1 MQLAQNL
8 MIWATPVAHLGVSIL
23 SLHFALHCSHQQAR
37 TVLILLHFTFAVLS
51 FMTSTKIPL
60 ACLASLWAQS
70 MALNIVHVFSILFI
84 EKIPAPSMGKAHL
97 ISARGI
103 CSTYRLWA
111 NPRLLPAVN
120 APNDKRDHDTE
131 RPVFLFICFSRVVM
145 YYSLHNWVL
154 PFCYKE
160 TIRGILPSDV
170 TRPALLTRWDWEI
183 TPREIIV
190 RSYMAVSWVWDSL
203 VFLDGANAT
212 LAMFFVGV
220 GFDSPGD
227 WPQLF
232 GSFNEACGLR
242 NFWGRYWHKL
252 ALRPYRNC
260 GLVASTGLKY
270 LPYGDVLERKL
281 SNGVVA
287 FVVFLLSGLS
297 HAAVAWRL
305 GMHDWLDVK
314 WFLLNFT
321 ACFIEKLV
329 LSWTRYIATAYG
341 LEKDFKIIER
351 SFIGKMVGYAWVF
364 IFFFWS
370 VPLWLYPRYDK
381 AFSQAQRRS
390 Q

>member
-1 MQLAQNL
+1 M
-8 MIWATPVAHLGVSIL
+8 PVA
-23 SLHFALHCSHQQAR
+23 F
-37 TVLILLHFTFAVLS
+37 
-51 FMTSTKIPL
+51 
-60 ACLASLWAQS
+60 LASLWAQS

-84 EKIPAPSMGKAHL
+84 EKIPAPSMGKDHL

-120 APNDKRDHDTE
+120 APDDKRDRAIA
-131 RPVFLFICFSRVVM
+131 RPVFLLLCLAKVVM

-154 PFCYKE
+154 PIYYKE
-160 TIRGILPSDV
+160 TIGRILPSDV
-170 TRPALLTRWDWEI
+170 ARPALLIWWDWEI
-183 TPREIIV
+183 TARELVV

-203 VFLDGANAT
+203 VFLDGANAM
-212 LAMFFVGV
+212 LAIFFVGV
-220 GFDSPGD
+220 GFDEPGD
-227 WPQLF
+227 WPHLF
-232 GSFNEACGLR
+232 GSLDEACGLR

-252 ALRPYRNC
+252 AMRPYRNC
-260 GLVASTGLKY
+260 GLIVSKPLKY
-270 LPYGDVLERKL
+270 LPYGKLLERKL

-297 HAAVAWRL
+297 HAAVSWRL

-321 ACFIEKLV
+321 ACFVEKLV
-329 LSWTRYIATAYG
+329 LSWIRFFMKVCG
-341 LEKDFKIIER
+341 QEKGFKTIER
-351 SFIGKMVGYAWVF
+351 SWIGKIVGYAWVF

-381 AFSQAQRRS
+381 AFSQAHIRS
-390 Q
+390 